1 MTPPFDNDPAQQQQN
16 RQTVCNFTAG
26 IKEAVNPLMQKM
38 VAMDEKLS
46 KAHSFMLKGHES
58 VYKDIAV
65 FAKDMFKCPICLAA
79 PKDEIPSAVSCC
91 NHIFC
96 ISCISELVK
105 RGEIMCALC
114 KQRRGPQ
121 YPSLLSGA
129 RELVEKISA
138 IPSISEGNE

>member
-1 MTPPFDNDPAQQQQN
+1 
-16 RQTVCNFTAG
+16 
-26 IKEAVNPLMQKM
+26 MQKM
-38 VAMDEKLS
+38 VDMDEKLS
-46 KAHSFMLKGHES
+46 KAHAFMLKGPES

-79 PKDEIPSAVSCC
+79 PKDEIPYAVSCC

-96 ISCISELVK
+96 MSCISELVK

-114 KQRRGPQ
+114 KQRRGPP
-121 YPSLLSGA
+121 YPVLLSGA

-138 IPSISEGNE
+138 IPSISEDNE

>member
-16 RQTVCNFTAG
+16 RQTVYNFTAG
-26 IKEAVNPLMQKM
+26 IKEAVNPPMQKM

-46 KAHSFMLKGHES
+46 KAHAFMLKGPES

-79 PKDEIPSAVSCC
+79 PNDEIPYAVSCY

-96 ISCISELVK
+96 MSCISELVK
-105 RGEIMCALC
+105 RAEIMCALC
-114 KQRRGPQ
+114 KQRRGPP
-121 YPSLLSGA
+121 YLVLLSGA
-129 RELVEKISA
+129 RELGEKISA
-138 IPSISEGNE
+138 ILSISEDNE

>member
-38 VAMDEKLS
+38 VDMDEKLS
-46 KAHSFMLKGHES
+46 KAHAFMLKGPES

-65 FAKDMFKCPICLAA
+65 FAKDMFKCPIYLAA
-79 PKDEIPSAVSCC
+79 PKDEISSAVSCC

-105 RGEIMCALC
+105 RGEIMKTEAGPTIPKLAVWC
-114 KQRRGPQ
+114 KRVG
-121 YPSLLSGA
+121 G
-129 RELVEKISA
+129 ENISH
-138 IPSISEGNE
+138 SINK